1 MVFTDHPSLT
11 HVCSGTIPEKASNV
25 LEDTHVAATGVA
37 YTSHSRNLNE
47 PYLRSQLKENGDAII
62 CGLPLIKSA

>member
-1 MVFTDHPSLT
+1 MVFIDRPSLT
-11 HVCSGTIPEKASNV
+11 HVCSRTTPEKASNA
-25 LEDTHVAATGVA
+25 LEDIRGAATGVA

-47 PYLRSQLKENGDAII
+47 PSLRSQLKENGGAII